1 MPQRSNEAE
10 RETVVFSASN
20 VLDTIGR
27 DLALIKSQDRLTYA
41 DLAAVLGKSE
51 DQAAKYCEG
60 TAAMDVVT
68 FARAWREWNG
78 RFAGG
83 LAALCHDSRPAK
95 HCDRVRQ
102 SKVLEAALA
111 LSVALEDDGQVSPSE
126 VRDNLAELEAAREA
140 LDDLIR
146 RRVQVA

>member
-1 MPQRSNEAE
+1 MPQRDSAE
-10 RETVVFSASN
+10 REAPVFSASN
-20 VLDTIGR
+20 VLETIGR
-27 DLALIKSQDRLTYA
+27 DLALIKSQDRLTYG

-60 TAAMDVVT
+60 SAEMGVIA

-102 SKVLEAALA
+102 SRVLEAALA
-111 LSVALEDDGQVSPSE
+111 LSVALQDDGEVSPGE
-126 VRDNLAELEAAREA
+126 VRDNLPRLEAARDA
-140 LDDLIR
+140 LDELIR
-146 RRVQVA
+146 RRVQCA

>member
-1 MPQRSNEAE
+1 MPQCNKQCE
-10 RETVVFSASN
+10 RERPVFSASS
-20 VLDTIGR
+20 VLDVIGR
-27 DLALIKSQDRLTYA
+27 DLSLIKSQDRLTYA
-41 DLAAVLGKSE
+41 DLGAVLGKSE

-60 TAAMDVVT
+60 SAAMDVVT

-83 LAALCHDSRPAK
+83 LAALCHDSRPNK

-111 LSVALEDDGQVSPSE
+111 LSVALQDDGEVSPGE
-126 VRDNLAELEAAREA
+126 VRDNLKQLEDARDA
-140 LDDLIR
+140 LDELIK
-146 RRVQVA
+146 RRVRAA

>member
-1 MPQRSNEAE
+1 MQRSNEGE
-10 RETVVFSASN
+10 RDRVVFSASA
-20 VLDTIGR
+20 VLDVIAR
-27 DLALIKSQDRLTYA
+27 DLSLIKHQDRLTYGDIGA
-41 DLAAVLGKSE
+41 ILGKSE
-51 DQAAKYCEG
+51 DQASKYCEG
-60 TAAMDVVT
+60 TATMDVVA
-68 FARAWREWNG
+68 FGRAWREWNG

-111 LSVALEDDGQVSPSE
+111 LSVALQDDGEVSPGE
-126 VRDNLAELEAAREA
+126 VRDNLKTLEAARDAIDE
-140 LDDLIR
+140 LLK

>member
-1 MPQRSNEAE
+1 MQCSNEGE
-10 RETVVFSASN
+10 RERIVFSASA
-20 VLDTIGR
+20 VLETVAR
-27 DLALIKSQDRLTYA
+27 DLALIKHQDRLTYGDIGA
-41 DLAAVLGKSE
+41 IMGKSE

-60 TAAMDVVT
+60 TATMDLVA

-83 LAALCHDSRPAK
+83 LAALCHDSRPSK

-102 SKVLEAALA
+102 SNVLEAAWA
-111 LSVALEDDGQVSPSE
+111 LSVALQDDGEVSPGE
-126 VRDNLAELEAAREA
+126 VRDNLKTLEAARDA
-140 LDDLIR
+140 LDELIK

>member
-1 MPQRSNEAE
+1 MTHRSIE
-10 RETVVFSASN
+10 RERERRVFSASS
-20 VLDTIGR
+20 VLEQIGS

-41 DLAAVLGKSE
+41 DLGAVLGKSE

-60 TAAMDVVT
+60 SATMDVIT

-83 LAALCHDSRPAK
+83 LAALCHDSRPEK

-111 LSVALEDDGQVSPSE
+111 LSVALQDDGEVSPGE
-126 VRDNLAELEAAREA
+126 VRDNLKSLEDARDA
-140 LDDLIR
+140 LDELIK
-146 RRVQVA
+146 RRVRVA

>member
-1 MPQRSNEAE
+1 MPHRSNSAE
-10 RETVVFSASN
+10 RERIVFSASS
-20 VLDTIGR
+20 VLETIGR
-27 DLALIKSQDRLTYA
+27 DLALIKSQDRLTYG
-41 DLAAVLGKSE
+41 DIAAVLGKSE

-83 LAALCHDSRPAK
+83 LAALCHDSRPEK
-95 HCDRVRQ
+95 HNDRTRQ

-111 LSVALEDDGQVSPSE
+111 LSLALQDDGEVSPGE
-126 VRDNLAELEAAREA
+126 VRDNLPQLEAAREA
-140 LDDLIR
+140 LDELIR
-146 RRVQVA
+146 RRVQRA